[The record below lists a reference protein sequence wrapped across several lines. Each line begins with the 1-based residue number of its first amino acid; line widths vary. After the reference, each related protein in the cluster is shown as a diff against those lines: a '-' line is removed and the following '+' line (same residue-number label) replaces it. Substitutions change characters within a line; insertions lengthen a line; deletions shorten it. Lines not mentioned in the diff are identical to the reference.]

1 MVTSQGKGR
10 YSSHILKESLLE
22 FFERNKLFPKGM
34 VRSMDFVEKWAL
46 RNGQAMQRLV
56 THFFK
61 IRGSFAKKDVNFT
74 LFLKN
79 HSLPTL
85 PWILWHHVAQLRQA
99 VSDCWPKGRKLQRGK
114 KHRNLR
120 RSWSL
125 LSILDCKW
133 IWIAGLATIK
143 KAAAD
148 SQGNLPC
155 IYIYASYISWI
166 LSFDLYIIYFVD
178 SYWWH
183 ISY

>member
-85 PWILWHHVAQLRQA
+85 P
-99 VSDCWPKGRKLQRGK
+99 
-114 KHRNLR
+114 
-120 RSWSL
+120 
-125 LSILDCKW
+125 
-133 IWIAGLATIK
+133 
-143 KAAAD
+143 
-148 SQGNLPC
+148 
-155 IYIYASYISWI
+155 
-166 LSFDLYIIYFVD
+166 
-178 SYWWH
+178 
-183 ISY
+183 